1 VTSCPLWEAARAL
14 SPDVPEEPSPV
25 SAAGEPREGADV
37 PPSEAAAG
45 VGGPRDARAAIAR
58 VHETLAGVDLDPAAV
73 LRERAPTA
81 WVRVLPFRW
90 MLVDLGSDPRALG
103 HVETTEDDPPTAAW
117 EVYGPGGY
125 ASDDQ
130 VATGRTPTLEAARAC
145 VEAVAAQGPCGV
157 GR

>member
-1 VTSCPLWEAARAL
+1 MSGYSYRDTGCTCSLCESARAL
-14 SPDVPEEPSPV
+14 SPDVPE
-25 SAAGEPREGADV
+25 
-37 PPSEAAAG
+37 
-45 VGGPRDARAAIAR
+45 PRDARAAIAR

-90 MLVDLGSDPRALG
+90 MLVTLGADPRALG

-117 EVYGPGGY
+117 EVYGPGGA

-130 VATGRTPTLEAARAC
+130 VATGRALTLEAARAC